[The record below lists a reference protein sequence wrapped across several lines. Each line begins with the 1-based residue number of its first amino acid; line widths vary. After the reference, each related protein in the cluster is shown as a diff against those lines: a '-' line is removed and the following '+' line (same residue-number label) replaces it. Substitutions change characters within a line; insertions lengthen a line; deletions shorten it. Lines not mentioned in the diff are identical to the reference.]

1 MLFFFLFFH
10 CICRMEETFKRVKT
24 QRDEL
29 IKVKRDSLESP
40 KRLSVDDEIIKLRN
54 EMEIKQRTYEAQFI
68 EYVST

>member
-1 MLFFFLFFH
+1 
-10 CICRMEETFKRVKT
+10 MEETFKRVKT